1 MAGNSRRR
9 LHELVMVDALP
20 QEESVDKKVE
30 LLKLRKNCAMPIIQA
45 SRHPGVCSN
54 LAAGLKRTKKRR
66 SKGEALALFQ
76 SEPKTWVGELFHP
89 AKNGELESKEI
100 KKQGKAK
107 DGTATVQS
115 ELLLAK
121 APNLSVQC
129 QIKLE
134 VGEEVSEAKKQ
145 RKKEAAAV
153 QCELKLEA
161 EDGVTPALDS
171 DKNFGEA
178 KKKRKN
184 TAAALFGLEMGVSG
198 TSAAIRI
205 GSEFKRKKIKNE
217 AGAAESHSE
226 QKDATEVKENVGPA
240 SLLEADG
247 KDICDD
253 NAAEEARI
261 VEELGAAK
269 DSKFSMKEEYAEMSS
284 EVKVKVNVITGSNPE
299 EERVVK
305 KRKLYKED
313 KLMLV
318 CEWDGCGEEQA
329 NPDVFTWHV
338 GQHCNDAEVNIVFSF
353 NQMDCREEVC

>member
-89 AKNGELESKEI
+89 AKNGEQESKEI
-100 KKQGKAK
+100 KKRGKAR

-129 QIKLE
+129 EIKLE

-153 QCELKLEA
+153 QCELNLEA
-161 EDGVTPALDS
+161 EDGVTPALAS
-171 DKNFGEA
+171 D
-178 KKKRKN
+178 KKRKN
-184 TAAALFGLEMGVSG
+184 TAAANFGLEVEVSG

-217 AGAAESHSE
+217 TGAAESHSE
-226 QKDATEVKENVGPA
+226 QKDATEVKENA

-253 NAAEEARI
+253 NTAEEARI

-269 DSKFSMKEEYAEMSS
+269 DSKFSMKEEYAEISS

-299 EERVVK
+299 EEGMVK

-353 NQMDCREEVC
+353 NQMDSREEMC